1 MKSFIWSAIALLAT
15 AVVSA
20 SAGDVVTLNN
30 MQEFDAAINS
40 NDLVLLKFYAPWCPH
55 CQSLKP
61 EYEKAATEL
70 QADKIMLAEVDC
82 TVNNVICA
90 KYNVQGYPTMQMF
103 RKGRPSD
110 IYNKERKSDSITKYM
125 RAHLLSDLTEI
136 KSKTE
141 LDNLREKEAL
151 LAVAYISPE
160 DKSSLDSWKALSE
173 KLVDDFAFGVV
184 TDQSIMQAENVAS
197 SPSVVLYKHFDNLRD
212 VRTGS
217 IVPDQIE
224 DFIKVNAVP
233 LLAEVESH
241 TFMDYVDAG
250 RPLAYIFS
258 NSQEMKSQMHQLFWP
273 LAQKYKGVFSFAHID
288 ANQYASQADFLSLN
302 STWPAVAVHNF
313 KTGARFPLDQS
324 KAINEQEVSFFL
336 DKIVQGQAEPAL
348 KSQSFPVRKP
358 EDAVKVVVG
367 KDFED
372 IVMDKSKDVLL
383 EIYAP
388 WCGHCQALAPTYQQ
402 LGQVMQVNNAEKD
415 HGVVIAKMDGTVND
429 VPLSAGFSVKGY
441 PTIKLFK
448 ANTNTIV
455 DYTGQR
461 TLHDFVKFLND
472 HSTKQSLKID
482 LTSLPQPGEKMIEPS
497 EQEAIEKHDE
507 L

>member
-1 MKSFIWSAIALLAT
+1 M
-15 AVVSA
+15 
-20 SAGDVVTLNN
+20 
-30 MQEFDAAINS
+30 
-40 NDLVLLKFYAPWCPH
+40 
-55 CQSLKP
+55 
-61 EYEKAATEL
+61 
-70 QADKIMLAEVDC
+70 
-82 TVNNVICA
+82 
-90 KYNVQGYPTMQMF
+90 
-103 RKGRPSD
+103 
-110 IYNKERKSDSITKYM
+110 
-125 RAHLLSDLTEI
+125 
-136 KSKTE
+136 
-141 LDNLREKEAL
+141 REKEAL
-151 LAVAYISPE
+151 LVVAYIAP
-160 DKSSLDSWKALSE
+160 DDTSSLDAWKALSE

-184 TDQSIMQAENVAS
+184 TDPSVMKAENVAS
-197 SPSVVLYKHFDNLRD
+197 SPSVVLYKHFDDLRD
-212 VRTGS
+212 VHTGS

-233 LLAEVESH
+233 LLAEVQSH

-258 NSQEMKSQMHQLFWP
+258 NSDEMKHQMHQLFWP

-313 KTGARFPLDQS
+313 KSGARFPLDQS
-324 KAINEQEVSFFL
+324 KTVNEQEVSSFL
-336 DKIVQGQAEPAL
+336 DQIVQGQAEPVL
-348 KSQSFPVRKP
+348 KSQSFPVRNP

-402 LGQVMQVNNAEKD
+402 LGEVMQVNNAEKD
-415 HGVVIAKMDGTVND
+415 HDVVIAKMDGTIND

-448 ANTNTIV
+448 ADTNTIV

-461 TLHDFVKFLND
+461 TLHDFVKFLNE
-472 HSTKQSLKID
+472 HSTKQSMKID
-482 LTSLPQPGEKMIEPS
+482 LTSLPQPGEKVIGPS
-497 EQEAIEKHDE
+497 EQAAAEKHDE